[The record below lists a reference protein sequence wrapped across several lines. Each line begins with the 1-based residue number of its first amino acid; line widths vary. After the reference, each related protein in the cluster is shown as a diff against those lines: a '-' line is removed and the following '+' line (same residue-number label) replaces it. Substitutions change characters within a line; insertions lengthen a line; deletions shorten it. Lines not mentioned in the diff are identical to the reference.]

1 MKSESIQKAALLTIG
16 SISLGVAV
24 VGLFVPL
31 LPTTPL
37 LLLALWCYLRSS
49 PRMHAR
55 VLAHPVLG
63 GYVRDYVEHRAIR
76 RQARRRTLAL
86 LWLSLGLSALLI
98 GSLHVRLALA
108 AVGIGVTVHLLRLK
122 VLDPAQDSIVTAA
135 SDSNAQDGES
145 P

>member
-1 MKSESIQKAALLTIG
+1 MKSKSVKKAALLTIG
-16 SISLGVAV
+16 SLSLGVAV

-37 LLLALWCYLRSS
+37 LLAALWCFLRSS

-63 GYVRDYVEHRAIR
+63 AYVREYGEHPAIR
-76 RQARRRTLAL
+76 RQARRRTLL
-86 LWLSLGLSALLI
+86 FLWLSLGISALLI
-98 GSLHVRLALA
+98 DSLHLRLIPA
-108 AVGIGVTVHLLRLK
+108 AVGIGVTIHLLRLK
-122 VLDPAQDSIVTAA
+122 VLDPARGSTGSAA
-135 SDSNAQDGES
+135 SDPIVQSRDV